1 MPTVQETMTIGKP
14 SLQGEREH
22 GDVQHQVGERQCV
35 CEEARKQKA
44 RRQTNKQTKRQ
55 QGKKGKVLLCHPSS
69 ASVPPCP
76 SCHLPAPYKL
86 NCTHGW
92 R

>member
-22 GDVQHQVGERQCV
+22 GDVQHQVGERRCV

-44 RRQTNKQTKRQ
+44 RRQTNKKATRQ
-55 QGKKGKVLLCHPSS
+55 KGQGAPVSPLLSFRAALPLL
-69 ASVPPCP
+69 P
-76 SCHLPAPYKL
+76 PAPPH
-86 NCTHGW
+86 TS
-92 R
+92 

>member
-22 GDVQHQVGERQCV
+22 GDVQHQVGERRCV

-44 RRQTNKQTKRQ
+44 RRQTNKQK
-55 QGKKGKVLLCHPSS
+55 GNKAKKARCSCVT
-69 ASVPPCP
+69 PPQLPCRP
-76 SCHLPAPYKL
+76 APLAPRPAPYKL